1 MKISK
6 RMLFILVPV
15 LVLVLTG
22 AVAFAAVGGPFPDV
36 PATHW
41 AYSNIMKLAGQGV
54 ILGYEDGTFGPED
67 NITRAQAAAMMD
79 RLEAVVPTLVPAGGT
94 NSCADCHNASTLITG
109 KELQYDESVHG
120 TGEAY
125 VRGESAD
132 CAGCHSGGGFSA
144 MVAAGQDPSE
154 VTVGDPN

>member
-54 ILGYEDGTFGPED
+54 IVGYQDGT
-67 NITRAQAAAMMD
+67 
-79 RLEAVVPTLVPAGGT
+79 
-94 NSCADCHNASTLITG
+94 
-109 KELQYDESVHG
+109 
-120 TGEAY
+120 
-125 VRGESAD
+125 
-132 CAGCHSGGGFSA
+132 
-144 MVAAGQDPSE
+144 
-154 VTVGDPN
+154 